1 MSNRGF
7 FNWFK
12 VDGCFNLNK
21 TYSHCWILC
30 SLNASEIFLSSP
42 PCNLKV
48 DVYITSIAYKASPN
62 RSSLLAY
69 TQISY
74 WRQCRS
80 RIRSTTIVSFLK
92 CSLCDCIYVESNLQ
106 MEQMGLGKTLQ
117 AIFFLSYLKFHQG
130 LQGPFRESMRSAS

>member
-1 MSNRGF
+1 MSSRGF

-12 VDGCFNLNK
+12 VYGCFNLSK

-30 SLNASEIFLSSP
+30 SFRTQQQYYLTNASGNFLSSL

-48 DVYITSIAYKASPN
+48 DVYITSIAYTDSPN

-74 WRQCRS
+74 WRQCR
-80 RIRSTTIVSFLK
+80 TTIVSFLK

-106 MEQMGLGKTLQ
+106 MEQMRLGKTLQ
-117 AIFFLSYLKFHQG
+117 AIFS
-130 LQGPFRESMRSAS
+130 

>member
-1 MSNRGF
+1 MAASISTRLICTVGSF
-7 FNWFK
+7 AA
-12 VDGCFNLNK
+12 VGR
-21 TYSHCWILC
+21 S
-30 SLNASEIFLSSP
+30 SMNASEKFLSSP

-74 WRQCRS
+74 WRQCPS
-80 RIRSTTIVSFLK
+80 RIRSATIVSFLK

-106 MEQMGLGKTLQ
+106 MGADGVGEDSTSN
-117 AIFFLSYLKFHQG
+117 FFLSYLKFHQG
-130 LQGPFRESMRSAS
+130 LQGPFLLLCPLSITDG

>member
-1 MSNRGF
+1 MSSRGF

-12 VDGCFNLNK
+12 VYGCFNLSK

-30 SLNASEIFLSSP
+30 SFRTQQHSL

-48 DVYITSIAYKASPN
+48 DVYITSIAYTDSPN

-74 WRQCRS
+74 WRQCR
-80 RIRSTTIVSFLK
+80 TTIVSFLK

-106 MEQMGLGKTLQ
+106 MEQMRLGKTLQ
-117 AIFFLSYLKFHQG
+117 AIFS
-130 LQGPFRESMRSAS
+130 

>member
-1 MSNRGF
+1 MSSRGF

-21 TYSHCWILC
+21 TYLHCWILC
-30 SLNASEIFLSSP
+30 SLNASEKFLSSP

-74 WRQCRS
+74 WRQCPS
-80 RIRSTTIVSFLK
+80 RIRSATIVSFLK

-106 MEQMGLGKTLQ
+106 MGADGVGEDSTSN
-117 AIFFLSYLKFHQG
+117 FFLSYLKFHQG